1 MQYSMGMD
9 DRFFENWTTQL
20 RKGVLELAVLNALA
34 EEALYG
40 YDIVRALGDSEALGI
55 AEGTIYPLLSRL
67 KKEGLVE
74 TYLEDSPEGP
84 ARKYYRLTSNGRT
97 MLERMN
103 DHWRAVRGAVEAMR
117 KETDR

>member
-1 MQYSMGMD
+1 MT

-34 EEALYG
+34 GEPLYG
-40 YDIVRALGDSEALGI
+40 YDIVRALDEEGGLGI

-74 TYLEDSPEGP
+74 SYLEDSPEGP
-84 ARKYYRLTSNGRT
+84 ARKYYRLTAAGRR
-97 MLERMN
+97 MLEAMN
-103 DHWRAVRGAVEAMR
+103 DHWSAVRRTVDAMR
-117 KETDR
+117 KENER

>member
-1 MQYSMGMD
+1 MS

-34 EEALYG
+34 GEALYG
-40 YDIVRALGDSEALGI
+40 YDLVRALGHGRALGI

-74 TYLEDSPEGP
+74 TYLEASPEGP
-84 ARKYYRLTSNGRT
+84 ARKYHRLTSAGRR
-97 MLERMN
+97 MLTEMN
-103 DHWRAVRGAVEAMR
+103 DHWRAVRGAVESMG
-117 KETDR
+117 KETRR

>member
-1 MQYSMGMD
+1 MT
-9 DRFFENWTTQL
+9 DRFFDNWTTQL

-34 EEALYG
+34 DEPLYG
-40 YDIVRALGDSEALGI
+40 YDIVRALDEGEGLGI

-84 ARKYYRLTSNGRT
+84 ARKYYRLTATGRR
-97 MLERMN
+97 MLEAMN
-103 DHWRAVRGAVEAMR
+103 DHWIVVRGTVDAMR

>member
-1 MQYSMGMD
+1 MTE
-9 DRFFENWTTQL
+9 RFFDNWTTQL

-34 EEALYG
+34 GEALYG
-40 YDIVRALGDSEALGI
+40 YDIVRALGEGEGLGI

-84 ARKYYRLTSNGRT
+84 ARKYYRLTAAGRG
-97 MLERMN
+97 MLESMN
-103 DHWRAVRGAVEAMR
+103 EHWVAVRATVDAMR
-117 KETDR
+117 KEIDR

>member
-1 MQYSMGMD
+1 MNE
-9 DRFFENWTTQL
+9 RFFDNWTTQL

-34 EEALYG
+34 GEPLYG
-40 YDIVRALGDSEALGI
+40 YDLVRALGGSETLGI

-74 TYLEDSPEGP
+74 SYLEDSPEGP
-84 ARKYYRLTSNGRT
+84 ARKYYRLTTAGRG
-97 MLERMN
+97 MLESMN
-103 DHWRAVRGAVEAMR
+103 DHWRAVRAAVDSMR

>member
-1 MQYSMGMD
+1 MT
-9 DRFFENWTTQL
+9 DRFFDNWTTQL

-34 EEALYG
+34 DEPLYG
-40 YDIVRALGDSEALGI
+40 YDIVRALDEGDGLGI

-84 ARKYYRLTSNGRT
+84 ARKYYRLTTTGRR
-97 MLERMN
+97 MLEAMN
-103 DHWRAVRGAVEAMR
+103 DHWIVVRETVDAMR
-117 KETDR
+117 KEADR

>member
-1 MQYSMGMD
+1 MEH
-9 DRFFENWTTQL
+9 RFFDNWTTQL

-34 EEALYG
+34 GEALYG
-40 YDIVRALGDSEALGI
+40 YDLVRSLGQGTGLGI

-74 TYLEDSPEGP
+74 SYLEDSSEGP
-84 ARKYYRLTSNGRT
+84 ARKYYRLTKSGRR
-97 MLERMN
+97 MLDEMN
-103 DHWRAVRGAVEAMR
+103 DHWLRVRGTVDAMR